1 MFPFYCSLYPGG
13 SLGNL
18 QVREQ
23 VAIAK
28 RTYPRRKR
36 HCRFN
41 LVISHVKRQAI
52 NKLIWDN
59 HSFGK
64 EILESPLSDELVG
77 GVFVGMP
84 LIANL
89 TQKGLIH
96 GAFLQVLSWNAEKVQ
111 LKDIESLEEIELPVT
126 SLKTLRAGWAL
137 TYCSSQGRTLR
148 DCCLWDCNHPRFTSK
163 HLAMGLGRGVSD
175 RLVCIA

>member
-1 MFPFYCSLYPGG
+1 M
-13 SLGNL
+13 
-18 QVREQ
+18 QEQ

-28 RTYPRRKR
+28 SAYPRRKR

-52 NKLIWDN
+52 NKMIWDH

-64 EILESPLSDELVG
+64 EILESDLCEELVAG
-77 GVFVGMP
+77 IFVGMP

-96 GAFLQVLSWNAEKVQ
+96 GQFLEVQSWDADKVR
-111 LKDIESLEEIELPVT
+111 LKDIESQEELELPLA

-137 TYCSSQGRTLR
+137 TYCSSQGRSLR
-148 DCCLWDCNHPRFTSK
+148 DVCLWDAQHPRFTTK
-163 HLAMGLGRGVSD
+163 HLSMGLGRGVSD